1 MICPALGQQLTVYS
15 HYSLSPFLIN
25 PANAGIFNYG
35 ELQSNIRYQW
45 VGMDDAPKTIV
56 LSGNMPIQQKN
67 VGVGGY
73 LFNDRTGPLSRTGMS
88 LAYAYHLE
96 LPKSLLL
103 SFGIFGGIIQ
113 YRIDGNQIFLADEEE
128 RFLFDGIESTF
139 VPDASLGI
147 RLEGD
152 RWYAGLAL
160 NHLLHNKIKSKPS
173 GNAENSYGTLE
184 YHAFIMGGYLLPINK
199 NFEMTPSVLIKVLP
213 NNVMQ
218 VDVSA
223 KLSYQH
229 KFWGGVSY
237 RSADILSVLAG
248 YDFNEKLY
256 AGYAYDLTT
265 KGLKNYSAGS
275 HELVLGYRLINDHT
289 KKETRRTLD

>member
-1 MICPALGQQLTVYS
+1 
-15 HYSLSPFLIN
+15 
-25 PANAGIFNYG
+25 
-35 ELQSNIRYQW
+35 
-45 VGMDDAPKTIV
+45 
-56 LSGNMPIQQKN
+56 
-67 VGVGGY
+67 
-73 LFNDRTGPLSRTGMS
+73 MS

-96 LPKSLLL
+96 LAKSMQL
-103 SFGIFGGIIQ
+103 SFGIFGGVIQ
-113 YRIDGNQIFLADEEE
+113 YQIDGNQIFLADEEE
-128 RFLFDGIESTF
+128 RFLFDGIESIF
-139 VPDASLGI
+139 VPDASLGMQ
-147 RLEGD
+147 LEGD
-152 RWYAGLAL
+152 KWYAGIAL
-160 NHLLHNKIKSKPS
+160 NHLLHNKIKDKPFDNS
-173 GNAENSYGTLE
+173 ANSYGTLE
-184 YHAFIMGGYLLPINK
+184 YHAFITGGYLLPINK

-237 RSADILSVLAG
+237 RSTDILSVLAG
-248 YDFNEKLY
+248 YDLNEKLY

-275 HELVLGYRLINDHT
+275 HEVVLGYRLINDHT